1 MKYKEKKCMNKKKSE
16 NNWAFMCVRCAARI
30 EKGGCFMELEV
41 YRRYSQMARG
51 LEKAELVFKNGR
63 VFSSGTG
70 EFIDGDVAVSDGIVI
85 GVGTYEG
92 ETEIDLDGKVICPG
106 FIDSHLHLES
116 TLVTPGELVRQ
127 AAQCGTTTFI
137 VDPHESAN
145 VSGTD
150 GIDYILDQTEEAPA
164 NVYVMMPSCVPATHV
179 DDNGCLLTAGKM
191 KGYLDHPRI
200 LGLGEVMDAPSVI
213 NGSIAMHEKLHL
225 FRDRVKDGHAP
236 FLAPGDLAAYVLGG
250 IDTDHECV
258 DYEYAMAEAR
268 NGMQV
273 LIREGSAAR
282 NLDAIVKGIVEH
294 HTDTSGFCFCT
305 DDKHIEEIRKEGHIN
320 YNVKRA
326 VQLGLPVEKALQMA
340 TIQPARCYGL
350 YQLGMIAP
358 GRQADFVI
366 LDNVTD
372 LNVVDVYHCGKK
384 IIKDEKMEV
393 KPCPPHLKNTVH
405 VSGFSEER
413 LKLKHSGEKAHVIQ
427 MLEKQIVTKHIIEEV
442 PCAEKDGEKYFESN
456 EEYQKIAVIERHKNT
471 GKMGVGIVKGYGI
484 HGGAIASS
492 VSHDSHNIIVVGDN
506 DHDMALAVKEMMRTQ
521 GGYTLVCDG
530 EIYATLPLPV
540 MGLMSD
546 AGYENVNEALAK
558 MIPKAHEMGVKDG
571 FDPFITLSF
580 MALPVIPEI
589 RITPRGIY
597 LVNEDRMLRTPFS

>member
-1 MKYKEKKCMNKKKSE
+1 
-16 NNWAFMCVRCAARI
+16 
-30 EKGGCFMELEV
+30 MELEV
-41 YRRYSQMARG
+41 YRKYSQMARG

-70 EFIDGDVAVSDGIVI
+70 EFIEGDVAVADGIVI

-150 GIDYILDQTEEAPA
+150 GIDYILDQTEDAPA

-179 DDNGCLLTAGKM
+179 DDNGCTLTAGKM

-213 NGSIAMHEKLHL
+213 NGSIAMHEKLRL
-225 FRDRVKDGHAP
+225 FQDRVKDGHAP

-294 HTDTSGFCFCT
+294 HTDTSSFCFCT

-372 LNVVDVYHCGKK
+372 LNVVDVYHCGKRV
-384 IIKDEKMEV
+384 IRDEKVEV

-413 LKLKHSGEKAHVIQ
+413 LKLKHPGGKAHVIQ
-427 MLEKQIVTKHIIEEV
+427 MLEKQIVTSDVVEEV
-442 PCAEKDGEKYFESN
+442 PWKVLNGEKYFVPDG
-456 EEYQKIAVIERHKNT
+456 EYQKIAVIERHKNT

-484 HGGAIASS
+484 RGGAIASS

-506 DHDMALAVKEMMRTQ
+506 DRDMALAVKEMMRTQ
-521 GGYTLVCDG
+521 GGYTLVRDG
-530 EIYATLPLPV
+530 EIYGTLPLPV

-546 AGYENVNEALAK
+546 AGYESVNEALAK
-558 MIPKAHEMGVKDG
+558 MIPKAYEMGVKDG

-597 LVNEDRMLRTPFS
+597 LVKEDRMLRTPFC

>member
-1 MKYKEKKCMNKKKSE
+1 
-16 NNWAFMCVRCAARI
+16 
-30 EKGGCFMELEV
+30 MELEV
-41 YRRYSQMARG
+41 YRKYSQMARG

-70 EFIDGDVAVSDGIVI
+70 EFIEGDVAVADGIVI

-150 GIDYILDQTEEAPA
+150 GIDYILDQTEDAPA

-179 DDNGCLLTAGKM
+179 DDNGCTLTAGKM

-213 NGSIAMHEKLHL
+213 NGSIAMHEKLRL
-225 FRDRVKDGHAP
+225 FQDRVKDGHAP

-294 HTDTSGFCFCT
+294 HTDTSSFCFCT

-372 LNVVDVYHCGKK
+372 LNVVDVYHCGKRV
-384 IIKDEKMEV
+384 IRDEKVEV

-413 LKLKHSGEKAHVIQ
+413 LKLKHPGGKAHVIQ
-427 MLEKQIVTKHIIEEV
+427 MLEKQIVTSNVVEEV
-442 PCAEKDGEKYFESN
+442 PWKVLDGEKYFVPDG
-456 EEYQKIAVIERHKNT
+456 EYQKIAVIERHKNT

-484 HGGAIASS
+484 RGGAIASS

-506 DHDMALAVKEMMRTQ
+506 DRDMALAVKEMMRTQ
-521 GGYTLVCDG
+521 GGYTLVRDG
-530 EIYATLPLPV
+530 EIYGTLPLPV

-546 AGYENVNEALAK
+546 AGYESVNEALAK

-597 LVNEDRMLRTPFS
+597 LVKEDRMLRTPFC

>member
-1 MKYKEKKCMNKKKSE
+1 
-16 NNWAFMCVRCAARI
+16 
-30 EKGGCFMELEV
+30 MELEV
-41 YRRYSQMARG
+41 YRKYSQMARG

-70 EFIDGDVAVSDGIVI
+70 EFIEGDVAVADGIVI

-150 GIDYILDQTEEAPA
+150 GIDYILDQTEDAPA

-179 DDNGCLLTAGKM
+179 DDNGCTLTAGKM

-213 NGSIAMHEKLHL
+213 NGSIAMHEKLRL
-225 FRDRVKDGHAP
+225 FQDRVKDGHAP

-258 DYEYAMAEAR
+258 DYEYAMSEAR

-294 HTDTSGFCFCT
+294 HTDTSSFCFCT

-372 LNVVDVYHCGKK
+372 LNVVDVYHCGKRV
-384 IIKDEKMEV
+384 IRDEKVEV

-413 LKLKHSGEKAHVIQ
+413 LKLKHPGGKAHVIQ
-427 MLEKQIVTKHIIEEV
+427 MLEKQIVTSDVVEEV
-442 PCAEKDGEKYFESN
+442 PWKVLDGEKYFVPDG
-456 EEYQKIAVIERHKNT
+456 EYQKIAVIERHKNT

-484 HGGAIASS
+484 RGGAIASS

-506 DHDMALAVKEMMRTQ
+506 DRDMALAVKEMMRTQ
-521 GGYTLVCDG
+521 GGYTLVRDG
-530 EIYATLPLPV
+530 EIYGTLPLPV

-546 AGYENVNEALAK
+546 AGYESVNEALAK

-571 FDPFITLSF
+571 YDPFITLSF

-597 LVNEDRMLRTPFS
+597 LVKEDRMLRTPFC

>member
-1 MKYKEKKCMNKKKSE
+1 
-16 NNWAFMCVRCAARI
+16 
-30 EKGGCFMELEV
+30 MELEV
-41 YRRYSQMARG
+41 YRKYSQMARG
-51 LEKAELVFKNGR
+51 LEKAELVFKNGC

-70 EFIDGDVAVSDGIVI
+70 EFIEGDVAVADGIVI

-150 GIDYILDQTEEAPA
+150 GIDYILDQTEDAPA

-179 DDNGCLLTAGKM
+179 DDNGCTLTAGKM

-213 NGSIAMHEKLHL
+213 NGSIAMHEKLRL
-225 FRDRVKDGHAP
+225 FQDRVKDGHAP

-294 HTDTSGFCFCT
+294 HTDTSSFCFCT

-372 LNVVDVYHCGKK
+372 LNVVDVYHCGKRV
-384 IIKDEKMEV
+384 IRDEKVEV

-413 LKLKHSGEKAHVIQ
+413 LKLKHPGGKAHVIQ
-427 MLEKQIVTKHIIEEV
+427 MLEKQIVTSDVVEEV
-442 PCAEKDGEKYFESN
+442 PCKVLDGEKYFVPDG
-456 EEYQKIAVIERHKNT
+456 EYQKIAVIERHKNT

-484 HGGAIASS
+484 RGGAIASS

-506 DHDMALAVKEMMRTQ
+506 DRDMALAVKEMMRTQ
-521 GGYTLVCDG
+521 GGYTLVRDG
-530 EIYATLPLPV
+530 EIYGTLPLPV

-546 AGYENVNEALAK
+546 AGYESVNEALAK

-589 RITPRGIY
+589 RITPSGIY
-597 LVNEDRMLRTPFS
+597 LVKEDRMLRTPFC

>member
-1 MKYKEKKCMNKKKSE
+1 
-16 NNWAFMCVRCAARI
+16 
-30 EKGGCFMELEV
+30 MELEV
-41 YRRYSQMARG
+41 YRKYSQMARG

-70 EFIDGDVAVSDGIVI
+70 EFIEGDVAVADGIVI

-150 GIDYILDQTEEAPA
+150 GIDYILDQTEDAPA

-179 DDNGCLLTAGKM
+179 DDNGCTLTAGKM

-213 NGSIAMHEKLHL
+213 NGSIAMHEKLRL
-225 FRDRVKDGHAP
+225 FQDRVKDGHAP

-258 DYEYAMAEAR
+258 DYEYAMSEAR

-282 NLDAIVKGIVEH
+282 NLDAIVSGIVEH
-294 HTDTSGFCFCT
+294 HTDTSSFCFCT

-372 LNVVDVYHCGKK
+372 LNVVDVYHCGKRV
-384 IIKDEKMEV
+384 IRDEKVEV

-413 LKLKHSGEKAHVIQ
+413 LKLKHPGGKAHVIQ
-427 MLEKQIVTKHIIEEV
+427 MLEKQIVTSDVVEEV
-442 PCAEKDGEKYFESN
+442 PWKVLDGEKYFVPDG
-456 EEYQKIAVIERHKNT
+456 EYQKIAVIERHKNT

-484 HGGAIASS
+484 RGGAIASS

-506 DHDMALAVKEMMRTQ
+506 DRDMALAVKEMMRTQ
-521 GGYTLVCDG
+521 GGYTLVRDG
-530 EIYATLPLPV
+530 EIYGTLPLPV

-546 AGYENVNEALAK
+546 AGYESVNEALAK

-597 LVNEDRMLRTPFS
+597 LVKEDRMLRTPFC

>member
-1 MKYKEKKCMNKKKSE
+1 
-16 NNWAFMCVRCAARI
+16 
-30 EKGGCFMELEV
+30 MELDV

-51 LEKAELVFKNGR
+51 IEKAELVFKNGR

-70 EFIDGDVAVSDGIVI
+70 EFIDGDVAVADGIVL
-85 GVGTYEG
+85 GVGTYAG
-92 ETEIDLDGKVICPG
+92 EKEIDLNGKVICPG

-150 GIDYILDQTEEAPA
+150 GIDYILNQTEDTPA

-191 KGYLDHPRI
+191 RGYLEHPRI

-213 NGSIAMHEKLHL
+213 NGSVAMHEKLQL
-225 FRDRVKDGHAP
+225 FQDRVKDGHAP
-236 FLAPGDLAAYVLGG
+236 FLTPGDLAAYVLGG

-258 DYEYAMAEAR
+258 DYEYAMSEVR
-268 NGMQV
+268 NGMYV

-282 NLDAIVKGIVEH
+282 NLDAIVKGLVDH
-294 HTDTSGFCFCT
+294 HTDTSSFCFCT

-350 YQLGMIAP
+350 YRLGMIAP

-384 IIKDEKMEV
+384 ILKDEKAEL
-393 KPCPPHLKNTVH
+393 KPCPPYLRNTVH

-413 LKLKHSGEKAHVIQ
+413 LKLKHPGTAARVIQ
-427 MLEKQIVTKHIIEEV
+427 MMEKQIVTRDVLEEV
-442 PCAEKDGEKYFESN
+442 PWTEEDGEKYFVPN
-456 EEYQKIAVIERHKNT
+456 DEYQKIAVIERHKNT

-484 HGGAIASS
+484 RGGAIASS

-506 DHDMALAVKEMMRTQ
+506 DRDMAIAVKEMMHTQ
-521 GGYTLVCDG
+521 GGYTLVCNG
-530 EIYATLPLPV
+530 EIYGTLPLPV

-546 AGYENVNEALAK
+546 AGYEKVNEALAV
-558 MIPKAHEMGVKDG
+558 MIPKAHEMGVKEG

-597 LVNEDRMLRTPFS
+597 LVNEDRMLRTPFD

>member
-1 MKYKEKKCMNKKKSE
+1 
-16 NNWAFMCVRCAARI
+16 
-30 EKGGCFMELEV
+30 MELEV

-70 EFIDGDVAVSDGIVI
+70 EFIDGDVAVADGIVI

-145 VSGTD
+145 VLGTD
-150 GIDYILDQTEEAPA
+150 GIDYILDQTEDAPA

-282 NLDAIVKGIVEH
+282 NLDVIVKGIVEH

-384 IIKDEKMEV
+384 IIKDEKAEE

-405 VSGFSEER
+405 VSGFSEEH

-427 MLEKQIVTKHIIEEV
+427 MLEKQIVTKDVVEDV
-442 PCAEKDGEKYFESN
+442 PWAETDGERYFTSN

>member
-1 MKYKEKKCMNKKKSE
+1 
-16 NNWAFMCVRCAARI
+16 
-30 EKGGCFMELEV
+30 MELEV

-70 EFIDGDVAVSDGIVI
+70 EFIEGDVAVADGIVI

-92 ETEIDLDGKVICPG
+92 ETEVDLDGKVICPG

-150 GIDYILDQTEEAPA
+150 GIDYILDQTEDAPA

-191 KGYLDHPRI
+191 KSYLDHPRI

-213 NGSIAMHEKLHL
+213 NGSIAMYEKLHL
-225 FRDRVKDGHAP
+225 FQDRVKDGHAP
-236 FLAPGDLAAYVLGG
+236 FLSPGDLAAYVLGG

-258 DYEYAMAEAR
+258 DYEYAMSEAR
-268 NGMQV
+268 NGMYV

-294 HTDTSGFCFCT
+294 HTDTSSFCFCT
-305 DDKHIEEIRKEGHIN
+305 DDKHIEEIRKEGQIN

-326 VQLGLPVEKALQMA
+326 VQLGLTVEKALQMA

-384 IIKDEKMEV
+384 IIKDEKVEV

-413 LKLKHSGEKAHVIQ
+413 LKLKHPGTKARVIE
-427 MLEKQIVTKHIIEEV
+427 MLEKQIVTKDVLEEV
-442 PCAEKDGEKYFESN
+442 PWIETDGEKYFSADGEF
-456 EEYQKIAVIERHKNT
+456 QKIAVIERHKNT
-471 GKMGVGIVKGYGI
+471 GKMGIGIVKGYGI
-484 HGGAIASS
+484 RGGAIASS

-521 GGYTLVCDG
+521 GGYTLVCNG
-530 EIYATLPLPV
+530 EIYGTLPLPV

-546 AGYENVNEALAK
+546 AGYESVNEALAR
-558 MIPKAHEMGVKDG
+558 MIPKAHEMGVKEG

>member
-1 MKYKEKKCMNKKKSE
+1 MKLQKYQKCSKVTRGLRKAEFVLKN
-16 NNWAFMCVRCAARI
+16 ARI
-30 EKGGCFMELEV
+30 VNVFTREILKGDIAIED
-41 YRRYSQMARG
+41 G
-51 LEKAELVFKNGR
+51 LI
-63 VFSSGTG
+63 SG
-70 EFIDGDVAVSDGIVI
+70 I
-85 GVGTYEG
+85 GSYEG
-92 ETEIDLDGKVICPG
+92 KREIDLEGRYVCPG
-106 FIDSHLHLES
+106 LIDSHLHLES

-150 GIDYILDQTEEAPA
+150 GIDYILDQTEDAPA

-179 DDNGCLLTAGKM
+179 DDNGCILTAGKM
-191 KGYLDHPRI
+191 KGYLEHPRI

-213 NGSIAMHEKLHL
+213 NGSVAMHEKLQL
-225 FRDRVKDGHAP
+225 FQDRVKDGHAP

-294 HTDTSGFCFCT
+294 HTDTSSFCFCT

-350 YQLGMIAP
+350 YRLGMIAP

-384 IIKDEKMEV
+384 IIKDEKAEL
-393 KPCPPHLKNTVH
+393 KPCPPYLKNTVH

-413 LKLKHSGEKAHVIQ
+413 LKLKHPGTKARVIQ
-427 MLEKQIVTKHIIEEV
+427 MLEKQIVTRDVLEEV
-442 PCAEKDGEKYFESN
+442 PWIESDGEKYFAPDG
-456 EEYQKIAVIERHKNT
+456 EYQKIAVIERHKNT
-471 GKMGVGIVKGYGI
+471 GKMGVGIIKGYGI
-484 HGGAIASS
+484 RGGAIASS

-506 DHDMALAVKEMMRTQ
+506 DRDMAIAVKEMMRTQ
-521 GGYTLVCDG
+521 GGYTLVCNG
-530 EIYATLPLPV
+530 EIYGTLPLPV

-546 AGYENVNEALAK
+546 AGYESVNEALAK
-558 MIPKAHEMGVKDG
+558 MIPKAHEMGVKEG